1 MEIGTVVISSNLH
14 GISIIYSTTLRC
26 KKRHI
31 VAGVFYWGGGFYFFV
46 FVVAVVCFLFL
57 NQVQSISF
65 PKHGTKHEV
74 KFSVLRLKVKVHGPI
89 SSPSKPRVLG
99 GW

>member
-1 MEIGTVVISSNLH
+1 MGQAEIGTVVISSNLH

-31 VAGVFYWGGGFYFFV
+31 VAGVFYWGGLFFV

-65 PKHGTKHEV
+65 PKHGTKHEL
-74 KFSVLRLKVKVHGPI
+74 KFSVLSLKVKVHSIPTI
-89 SSPSKPRVLG
+89 WPY
-99 GW
+99 